1 MLQKLWYDRPVR
13 TQLIVVVATINLVAA
28 LIAGAVAIL
37 NTRTATK
44 VEMDASLEV
53 AERFVDVTLKDL
65 ASQGKLDEL
74 DSVLPPLL
82 RHLRHVRI
90 MFMSE
95 SGQLAIISPE
105 GEAEG
110 VNGSYAPDWFVS
122 LVHPEVAQRKVRLLP
137 DGSHPVIIIGEPAD
151 EISEAW
157 QDFVSLAAIWV
168 AINAIVLVILYI
180 VLGRVLDPLASLS
193 KGMHQLEDGEYGA
206 RLQRSKV
213 KELAVITDRFN
224 TLAGALDVAREENE
238 SLYRQLIN
246 VQEAERRE
254 IANELHDEAGPCLF
268 GIAANASSIQTTAG
282 QLSGERA
289 GRISSRAGE
298 ILSIAER
305 LKSMNRA
312 LLKKLRPGPLGQV
325 KLADL
330 IDELTAV
337 LHSTHPDTHI
347 QTELGELAKSYGE
360 QTDLTI
366 YRCIQEAI
374 TNAIRHG
381 HADNVIVV
389 LGERRRTNGGSNHTG
404 EIRLTVS
411 DDGRGMAPNTSNG
424 FGLTTMTERVRSLG
438 GNCTIEG
445 APSKGTAVRVEIP
458 IKQAKHEKNEM
469 AAPKRAPESVREL
482 T

>member
-1 MLQKLWYDRPVR
+1 MLQKLWYDQPVR
-13 TQLIVVVATINLVAA
+13 TQLIVVVATINLIAA
-28 LIAGAVAIL
+28 LIAGAVAIY

-53 AERFVDVTLKDL
+53 AERFVDVTLRDL
-65 ASQGKLDEL
+65 AAQGKLDTL
-74 DSVLPPLL
+74 DDELPPLL

-90 MFMSE
+90 MFMSN
-95 SGQLAIISPE
+95 SGQLAIISPK
-105 GEAEG
+105 GEAGG
-110 VNGSYAPDWFVS
+110 VNPSHAPEWFVS

-137 DGSHPVIIIGEPAD
+137 DGSHPVIILGEPSD
-151 EISEAW
+151 EITEAW
-157 QDFVSLAAIWV
+157 QDFLSLAVIWI
-168 AINAIVLVILYI
+168 AINTIVLVVLYI
-180 VLGRVLDPLASLS
+180 VLGRILNPIASLS
-193 KGMHQLEDGEYGA
+193 RGMHQLEGGEYGA
-206 RLQRSKV
+206 RVPGSKV

-224 TLAGALDVAREENE
+224 TLASALDVTRKENE
-238 SLYRQLIN
+238 DLYRQLIN

-289 GRISSRAGE
+289 ARIANRAGE

-305 LKSMNRA
+305 LKAMNRA

-330 IDELTAV
+330 IVELTAG
-337 LHSTHPDTHI
+337 LQGRHPDTQVHTTVRSI
-347 QTELGELAKSYGE
+347 EKSYGE
-360 QTDLTI
+360 PVDLAV

-381 HADNVIVV
+381 HAENVYVD
-389 LGERRRTNGGSNHTG
+389 LDQRHRANGRGGDHK
-404 EIRLTVS
+404 EVWLTVS
-411 DDGRGMAPNTSNG
+411 DDGKGMPKVSKG
-424 FGLTTMTERVRSLG
+424 FGLTTMTERVRSVG
-438 GNCTIEG
+438 GECTIESV
-445 APSKGTAVRVEIP
+445 PFKGTTVRVEIP
-458 IKQAKHEKNEM
+458 IKQTRKQTTAR
-469 AAPKRAPESVREL
+469 AQAPQSVREL